1 MRSQIRKLLLA
12 AIVSGL
18 SLTAAVGLLG
28 TSAWLISMASTQPP
42 ILVLEVAIV
51 GVRFFGLSRGALKY
65 SSRIMEH
72 NAALKIQTLL
82 RIKVYE
88 NLSNLSPLNFT
99 KLKRGNLLSQIVGD
113 IELSQDLWLRIVSPW
128 LSALIAGV
136 SGIGIIYWLSPQT
149 GNAIALIFIVSIF
162 LIPFLATL
170 NAKTFKSRNH
180 EAELFSQVMQ
190 ISESTR
196 EALIFGYRD
205 QLLEN
210 LELEEDS
217 LAVIERNGANK
228 SGLSNL
234 SYFLLVGLST
244 ITSIYFASSEF
255 TSHHLAGINI
265 AVLALLPLIIFEGI
279 SALPGAFS
287 NLFQILEAR
296 RNVQGLTTTSEQE
309 SEFIMNPLAT
319 EVNIEFKD
327 VVPVID
333 GIHLPAFSAKLEVGQ
348 TLVISGR
355 SGIGKSSLISA
366 LLGFLPYTGEILIN
380 GELLNSKH
388 QSLFTALLQDDYLF
402 TTSIRE
408 NLKIGNPKASDRDLM
423 QMLEIVELAELV
435 HKLPVG
441 LDTHIGSM
449 GYNFSGGEKQ
459 RFKLARL
466 LLRNTPC
473 FILDEPYEFLDKF
486 QADRIA
492 KRIANVLHG
501 KTVLII
507 SHLQIPIV
515 ADFFVLNQEIN

>member
-1 MRSQIRKLLLA
+1 
-12 AIVSGL
+12 
-18 SLTAAVGLLG
+18 
-28 TSAWLISMASTQPP
+28 
-42 ILVLEVAIV
+42 
-51 GVRFFGLSRGALKY
+51 
-65 SSRIMEH
+65 
-72 NAALKIQTLL
+72 
-82 RIKVYE
+82 
-88 NLSNLSPLNFT
+88 
-99 KLKRGNLLSQIVGD
+99 
-113 IELSQDLWLRIVSPW
+113 
-128 LSALIAGV
+128 
-136 SGIGIIYWLSPQT
+136 
-149 GNAIALIFIVSIF
+149 
-162 LIPFLATL
+162 
-170 NAKTFKSRNH
+170 
-180 EAELFSQVMQ
+180 
-190 ISESTR
+190 
-196 EALIFGYRD
+196 
-205 QLLEN
+205 
-210 LELEEDS
+210 
-217 LAVIERNGANK
+217 
-228 SGLSNL
+228 
-234 SYFLLVGLST
+234 
-244 ITSIYFASSEF
+244 
-255 TSHHLAGINI
+255 
-265 AVLALLPLIIFEGI
+265 LPLIIFEGI
-279 SALPGAFS
+279 SALSGAFS

-441 LDTHIGSM
+441 LDTHIGST

-515 ADFFVLNQEIN
+515 ADFFVLNQEIS